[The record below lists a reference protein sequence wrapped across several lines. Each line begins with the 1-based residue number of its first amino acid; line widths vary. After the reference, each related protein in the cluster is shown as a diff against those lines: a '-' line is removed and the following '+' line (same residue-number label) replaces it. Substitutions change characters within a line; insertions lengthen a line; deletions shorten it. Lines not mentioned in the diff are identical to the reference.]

1 MSKGKFFACRDSN
14 FGPNNGI
21 LEITAM
27 SPPPALS
34 HQSEVRNMRMLLSVT
49 FPPEPFNT
57 LVKEKKAG
65 QIINQILSELK
76 PETAYFTEEN
86 GSRGGMF
93 VINVTEP
100 SQIPFLAEPFFL
112 KFNAD
117 CRFRVAITAEELVKA
132 DLDNLGE
139 KWK

>member
-1 MSKGKFFACRDSN
+1 
-14 FGPNNGI
+14 
-21 LEITAM
+21 
-27 SPPPALS
+27 
-34 HQSEVRNMRMLLSVT
+34 MRMLLSVT

-86 GSRGGMF
+86 GSRGG
-93 VINVTEP
+93 VLIINLSEP
-100 SQIPFLAEPFFL
+100 SQMPFFAEPFFL

-117 CRFRVAITAEELVKA
+117 CRFRIAMTAEELAKA